1 MWLWV
6 ELGTKLQW
14 SWNGCRRSKVWWAG
28 GLREMLERCQ
38 AVAGNNEWVVT
49 VGDVGSWA
57 SSFAVVNVDSSVD
70 KGCFIKPT
78 MSVEEV
84 VRSVRSLSVEQKY
97 KLLTEHFVLTSVFK
111 FPKTFDSGCNRSF
124 QVNWLKQYPW
134 LVYSKALDGGFC
146 KYCALFVKDRSKCN
160 VLVNKPFNYI
170 E

>member
-1 MWLWV
+1 
-6 ELGTKLQW
+6 
-14 SWNGCRRSKVWWAG
+14 
-28 GLREMLERCQ
+28 
-38 AVAGNNEWVVT
+38 
-49 VGDVGSWA
+49 
-57 SSFAVVNVDSSVD
+57 
-70 KGCFIKPT
+70 